1 MSLIERA
8 RIFCIA
14 AHEAVGQR
22 RKYSDEPYWH
32 HPLHVIELLKKHAT
46 QPVTEEMLA
55 AAALHDVV
63 EDTHV
68 SLETI
73 RDLFGNSVYHL
84 VENLTD
90 ISRPEDG
97 NRRIRKAK
105 DLDHTRQASQEAKT
119 VKCADLISNASSI
132 VDNDP
137 GFAVVWL
144 REKEALLEVLADAD
158 PGVYSE
164 AVRVY
169 QECVRKLKNQR

>member
-8 RIFCIA
+8 RVFCIA

-32 HPLHVIELLKKHAT
+32 HPLQVMELLKKHAT

-55 AAALHDVV
+55 AAALHDVC

-73 RDLFGNSVYHL
+73 RDIFGNTVYHL

-90 ISRPEDG
+90 ISRPQDG
-97 NRRIRKAK
+97 NRRARKQK
-105 DLDHTRQASQEAKT
+105 DLEHTQQASPEAKS
-119 VKCADLISNASSI
+119 VKCADLISNARSI

-137 GFAVVWL
+137 DFAVVWL
-144 REKEALLEVLADAD
+144 REKEALLEVLTDAD
-158 PGVYSE
+158 PGVYAE

-169 QECVRKLKNQR
+169 GECVKKLKNQR

>member
-8 RIFCIA
+8 RVFSIA

-32 HPLHVIELLKKHAT
+32 HPEHVANLLQKFAT
-46 QPVTEEMLA
+46 NAVTEEMIA
-55 AAALHDVV
+55 AAWLHDVV

-68 SLETI
+68 PLETI
-73 RDLFGNSVYHL
+73 RDLFGNTVYHL

-90 ISRPEDG
+90 ISRPQDG
-97 NRRIRKAK
+97 NRRARKQK
-105 DLDHTRQASQEAKT
+105 DLEHTQQASPEAKSI
-119 VKCADLISNASSI
+119 KCSDLISNATSI

-137 GFAVVWL
+137 DFAVVWL
-144 REKEALLEVLADAD
+144 REKEALLEVLTDAD
-158 PGVYSE
+158 PGIYSE

-169 QECVRKLKNQR
+169 QECVRKLKKQA

>member
-8 RIFCIA
+8 RVFCIA

-22 RKYSDEPYWH
+22 RKYSDTPYWH
-32 HPLHVIELLKKHAT
+32 HPEHVVSILRQFST
-46 QPVTEEMLA
+46 QPVSDEMIA
-55 AAALHDVV
+55 AGYLHDVV
-63 EDTHV
+63 EDTNV

-73 RDLFGNSVYHL
+73 RDLFGNNVYHL

-97 NRRIRKAK
+97 NRRVRKAM
-105 DLDHTRQASQEAKT
+105 DLEHTRLASLEAKA
-119 VKCADLISNASSI
+119 VKCADLCSNAISI
-132 VDNDP
+132 VENDP

-144 REKEALLEVLADAD
+144 REKAALLEVLSDAD
-158 PGVYSE
+158 PGIYME

-169 QECVRKLKNQR
+169 KACVEKLRKIG